1 MQGDVWICCLPGNP
15 QPGSYAPD
23 SQLEEPVL
31 LAGPRPLP
39 NVGQAGRDVELG
51 ARIKVI
57 LCPRDS
63 GAQALGLQPGGGGQT
78 GGLIVPSG
86 RVPRAFSF

>member
-1 MQGDVWICCLPGNP
+1 MQGDIWICGLPGNP
-15 QPGSYAPD
+15 QLGSYAPD

-57 LCPRDS
+57 LCPRDRGGTGPGTS
-63 GAQALGLQPGGGGQT
+63 TWGWGVNWGLDSA
-78 GGLIVPSG
+78 I
-86 RVPRAFSF
+86 R